1 MLGLLMLI
9 CAIIIMVK
17 VADIEGRSS
26 LVWGFA
32 TFVSC
37 IACSM
42 LIPWPLINIALGLGV
57 SYGAMFA
64 LKLAGV

>member
-1 MLGLLMLI
+1 MFGLLMLI

-37 IACSM
+37 IACSI
-42 LIPWPLINIALGLGV
+42 LIPWPLIDIVVGLGV
-57 SYGAMFA
+57 SYGTMFA
-64 LKLAGV
+64 LKLAGI